1 MRKFAALIGTGA
13 IAATAFA
20 TVGSSTVSAKSAQA
34 DGGSKSVIES
44 PTGSYIVV
52 MVDDPL
58 VSTIAPENLDTPVAD
73 AQADALDATH
83 TAVMREEGVALP
95 SKVQDYNNALNGFSA
110 VLSYDDAVK
119 LASNPKV
126 SLVLPDEMRQVTRD
140 DDTTGNAGTRPDDLG
155 NYLGL
160 TARGAAWKSGLTG
173 EGVVVGVIDTGIWPE
188 HPSFAD
194 DGTYPAHDPLD
205 ETVGSSCNFGNGAK
219 NKDDAPFTCN
229 NKLIGAR
236 DMLKT
241 YRALVPS
248 DPDEFWSARDDDGHG
263 THTASTAA
271 GNANVQATIFGKKV
285 GVISGVAPRAQIIA
299 YKALGNGGGFTSDLV
314 RAIDQ
319 AVEDGVDVINYSV
332 GGGAQLVSGDT
343 IAFLFAADAGV
354 YSSVS
359 AGNDGPGPETI
370 GGPADSPWVTAVGA
384 NSMTR
389 FFQGTAKMNDGPIV
403 KGASITKG
411 TRSLPIVD
419 AAKVGT
425 SDLCLAGS
433 LDPAK
438 VKGAIVL
445 CRRGG
450 NGRIAKGAEVA
461 AAGGAGMI
469 LYNASN
475 DDNLFTD
482 NHFVP
487 TVHVDLRDGEKIKK
501 YIATT
506 KRPRAQITDTA
517 KVTTIPYAPSMT
529 IFSSRGPNPTAAD
542 VIKPD
547 ITGPGLQIL
556 AGATPFPTP
565 GAEPAG
571 ELFQAIAGTS
581 MSAPVIAGA
590 YALLKQAHPD
600 WSAAA
605 AKSALMTTANT
616 NVKDN
621 DRVTQAGPFAMGS
634 GEVRLGKVN
643 AAGSAFN
650 PGLVYDAGFFEY
662 LGFLCDTD
670 TGAVAPADCADLAAG
685 GIPTDASDL
694 NYPSIAV
701 AELPGSQTVTRTVTS
716 VASTT
721 VTFVPTVVA
730 PAGFTAT
737 VSPSSLTIAP
747 GKSASYKVVLTNVSA
762 PLGEWSTGSLTWSGS
777 GFSVRSPIAVKAV
790 ALGAPANVSGT
801 GTTGTASFDIN
812 FGYSGAYSAQA
823 FGLIPSTALTG
834 TVLQDADQEF
844 GSDDDAAGG
853 VVNFPVTFS
862 NTVFARFALS
872 IPGDDDLDLFL
883 VDGGGNIVAGS
894 GNGGT
899 DELIEL
905 DHPADGDYTLAV
917 HGWSVPSEPLAFSMD
932 SWILPGTTGGSLSV
946 VSAPTVAVNGT
957 SGTVTVGWTGLMA
970 GGHYIGAV
978 SHKDGAGEIG
988 LTFVAVNN

>member
-1 MRKFAALIGTGA
+1 
-13 IAATAFA
+13 
-20 TVGSSTVSAKSAQA
+20 
-34 DGGSKSVIES
+34 
-44 PTGSYIVV
+44 

-58 VSTIAPENLDTPVAD
+58 VSTIAPENLDTAAAD
-73 AQADALDATH
+73 AKAAALDATH
-83 TAVMREEGVALP
+83 TAVLREEGV
-95 SKVQDYNNALNGFSA
+95 STSRKTQDYTNALNGFSA
-110 VLSYDDAVK
+110 VLSHDDAVK
-119 LASNPKV
+119 LASNPRV
-126 SLVLPDEMRQVTRD
+126 SMVLPDELRQLTRD
-140 DDTTGNAGTRPDDLG
+140 DDRSEAGTRPDDLA

-173 EGVVVGVIDTGIWPE
+173 EGVVVGVIDSGIWPE

-194 DGTYPAHDPLD
+194 DGTYPAHEPLD
-205 ETVGSSCNFGNGAK
+205 ETVGKSCNFGNVAK
-219 NKDDAPFTCN
+219 NANDAPFTCN

-236 DMLKT
+236 DMLDT
-241 YRALVPS
+241 YRAFVGGE
-248 DPDEFWSARDDDGHG
+248 PDEFWSARDDDGHG

-285 GVISGVAPRAQIIA
+285 GVVSGVAPRAQIIA
-299 YKALGNGGGFTSDLV
+299 YKALGDLGGFTSDLV
-314 RAIDQ
+314 AAIDQ
-319 AVEDGVDVINYSV
+319 AVADGVDVINYSV

-343 IAFLFAADAGV
+343 ISFLFAADAGV
-354 YSSVS
+354 FASVS

-370 GGPADSPWVTAVGA
+370 GGPADAPWVTAVGA
-384 NSMTR
+384 NSMKR

-403 KGASITKG
+403 KGASITRG

-419 AAKVGT
+419 AANAGT

-438 VKGAIVL
+438 VTGAIVL

-450 NGRIAKGAEVA
+450 NGRVAKGAEVA
-461 AAGGAGMI
+461 RAGGAGMI

-487 TVHVDLRDGEKIKK
+487 TVHVDLRDGEKVKK
-501 YIATT
+501 YIATA

-517 KVTTIPYAPSMT
+517 TVTTIPYAPSMT
-529 IFSSRGPNPTAAD
+529 IFSSRGPNPTAPD

-556 AGATPFPTP
+556 AGASPFPDP
-565 GAEPAG
+565 GGAPQG

-600 WSAAA
+600 WSAAM

-616 NVKDN
+616 AVKDN
-621 DRVTQAGPFAMGS
+621 DRVSQAGPFAMGS
-634 GEVRLGKVN
+634 GELRLGKVN

-650 PGLVYDAGFFEY
+650 PGLVYDAGLFEY
-662 LGFLCDTD
+662 VGFLCGTD
-670 TGAVAPADCADLAAG
+670 TPITSAAFCARLEAAG
-685 GIPTDASDL
+685 IPSDASDL

-737 VSPSSLTIAP
+737 VSPSSLTLAP
-747 GKSASYKVVLTNVSA
+747 GESASYQVVLTNVSA
-762 PLGEWSTGSLTWSGS
+762 PLGEWRTGSLTWAGG
-777 GFSVRSPIAVKAV
+777 GFSARSPIAVKAV
-790 ALGAPANVSGT
+790 ALGAPANVVGA
-801 GTTGTASFDIN
+801 GVDGTAAFDVN
-812 FGYSGAYSAQA
+812 FGYSGAYSAA
-823 FGLIPSTALTG
+823 GLGLVPSVPLAG
-834 TVLQDADQEF
+834 SVLQDVDQTF
-844 GSDDDAAGG
+844 PSPDDLNGG
-853 VVNFPVTFS
+853 IVTFPLTFS
-862 NTVFARFALS
+862 GTAFARFALS
-872 IPGDDDLDLFL
+872 IPGDADLDLFL
-883 VDGGGNIVAGS
+883 LDSNNALVAAS
-894 GNGGT
+894 TNGGT

-905 DHPADGDYTLAV
+905 DHPADGNYTMVV
-917 HGWSVPSEPLAFSMD
+917 HGWQVPVEPLAFSMD
-932 SWILPGTTGGSLSV
+932 SWTIPTTTGGSLSIV
-946 VSAPTVAVNGT
+946 DAPAAAVIGT
-957 SGTVTVGWTGLMA
+957 TGTVTVGWTGLLP
-970 GGHYIGAV
+970 GGHYLGAV
-978 SHKDGAGEIG
+978 SHNDGAGEIG
-988 LTFVAVNN
+988 LTMIEVNS